1 MVGSSLALSEGLQ
14 VFDLI
19 EKFIQI
25 LFLARKNNIEVA
37 VIKVDIFRVVAVL

>member
-25 LFLARKNNIEVA
+25 LFLARKNNIEVV